1 MLKTFS
7 LYRKLLTL
15 CRAGHDQG
23 KAWGMN
29 RTWVTLGW
37 TEGSERLPDLER
49 GNWLLGD
56 QSCVLPHGCFVSSDV
71 PWPKENCLA
80 TPSSVTGH

>member
-29 RTWVTLGW
+29 RKDMGYSGVD
-37 TEGSERLPDLER
+37 RR
-49 GNWLLGD
+49 
-56 QSCVLPHGCFVSSDV
+56 Q
-71 PWPKENCLA
+71 
-80 TPSSVTGH
+80 

>member
-23 KAWGMN
+23 EVWGVN
-29 RTWVTLGW
+29 RTQVTMGW
-37 TEGSERLPDLER
+37 TEGSERLCVMAGSRLEAWKR
-49 GNWLLGD
+49 AG
-56 QSCVLPHGCFVSSDV
+56 S
-71 PWPKENCLA
+71 KLA
-80 TPSSVTGH
+80 AQ

>member
-23 KAWGMN
+23 KAWGVN
-29 RTWVTLGW
+29 RTWVTLEW
-37 TEGSERLPDLER
+37 TEGSESLCDLGR
-49 GNWLLGD
+49 GSWLLGD
-56 QSCVLPHGCFVSSDV
+56 WSCVLPRGCCVYPDV
-71 PWPKENCLA
+71 PWTKENCWA
-80 TPSSVTGH
+80 APSSVTGH